1 MGECVRVRMIIWGV
15 VQGVFFRA
23 NTVEKARSLNL
34 SGWVRNLPD
43 GSVEVVAEGPRD
55 TLVDLV
61 RWCHRGPVEARVD
74 TVDIE
79 WQSAIGERGF
89 EIH

>member
-1 MGECVRVRMIIWGV
+1 MGERIRVRMLIWGV

-34 SGWVRNLPD
+34 SGWVRNLSD

-55 TLVDLV
+55 ALVDLV
-61 RWCHRGPVEARVD
+61 RWCHKGPAEARVD
-74 TVDIE
+74 KVDIE
-79 WQSAIGERGF
+79 WQSVVGEQGF